1 MLPIW
6 ILLYIWRHCAPAA
19 YVCLALTH
27 ATSMRSALLPAVT
40 GARSVNCRSLELLT
54 HIRESKRLSQRATTS
69 LLTLAALLRVLLCC
83 VVVHSVFIPVGRAS
97 FVGWH
102 CRIVSSPSSSSF
114 RRCLCRSFCSLQI
127 QNKTQREFIYSAT
140 TKNWF
145 EILKKKTQMQLQLL
159 SQSPSTSQLQLKSH
173 KSQIININ
181 FSLAV
186 RVCACL

>member
-40 GARSVNCRSLELLT
+40 GARSVNRRSLELLT

-83 VVVHSVFIPVGRAS
+83 VVVSFQSEARLLSVDIVG
-97 FVGWH
+97 
-102 CRIVSSPSSSSF
+102 SF
-114 RRCLCRSFCSLQI
+114 RLRLHLRFVVVFVVRFVRYRFKTKRNVSLFIAQQLKIGLKFSKKKPKCSCSFCRSRHQLRSCSWNHIKVKL
-127 QNKTQREFIYSAT
+127 
-140 TKNWF
+140 
-145 EILKKKTQMQLQLL
+145 
-159 SQSPSTSQLQLKSH
+159 
-173 KSQIININ
+173 
-181 FSLAV
+181 
-186 RVCACL
+186 